1 MFYSMD
7 QPHTLS
13 FPIRLVKTES
23 NFIVRLAETGLGK
36 LKLAVAV
43 ISVDAYPFLAFSD
56 MNCHLEDKERY
67 FLDALCLLIVNR
79 LNLKVA
85 IKSLL
90 YQQVKIPGSF
100 SAMLHIPCVS
110 LQLFPVLW
118 IFLRSPGITCY
129 DR

>member
-23 NFIVRLAETGLGK
+23 NFIVRLAETSLGK

-90 YQQVKIPGSF
+90 YQQVKISG
-100 SAMLHIPCVS
+100 
-110 LQLFPVLW
+110 
-118 IFLRSPGITCY
+118 
-129 DR
+129 

>member
-1 MFYSMD
+1 MYIGVSLTSRGKGFSLALVD
-7 QPHTLS
+7 QFSSDVTIKIPYGVDVLLHGPHTLS

-90 YQQVKIPGSF
+90 YQQIKIPG
-100 SAMLHIPCVS
+100 
-110 LQLFPVLW
+110 
-118 IFLRSPGITCY
+118 
-129 DR
+129 

>member
-1 MFYSMD
+1 MFYYMD
-7 QPHTLS
+7 QPRTLS

-36 LKLAVAV
+36 LKLAVGV

-56 MNCHLEDKERY
+56 RNCHLEDKERY
-67 FLDALCLLIVNR
+67 FLDALCLLIVKR

-90 YQQVKIPGSF
+90 YQQVKIPG
-100 SAMLHIPCVS
+100 
-110 LQLFPVLW
+110 
-118 IFLRSPGITCY
+118 
-129 DR
+129 